1 MACTCEVIGLACV
14 VALILSATAK
24 APYQMRMFFIFFGAG
39 LIVFLCV
46 PFMILRPR
54 DYRNALFPSWCFRQ
68 LCRLVGITMEVRGLE
83 NVRKDHGAVVIM
95 NHQSAVD
102 LCVLAY
108 LWPVIGRATVVS
120 KKEVLYIPFFGI
132 GAWLWGTLYIN
143 RSRKTDSI
151 NSLQKEAKAIQERNC
166 KLLLF
171 PEGTRNSKDSLL
183 PFKKGSFHIALQGK
197 SPVQPVVISKYSFM
211 DDEKKTFRPGHAI
224 IHILPEVS
232 TEKYKREDVQ
242 LLVDECQSI
251 MQTEYTK
258 LSKEGQALS
267 SKKQA

>member
-1 MACTCEVIGLACV
+1 M
-14 VALILSATAK
+14 
-24 APYQMRMFFIFFGAG
+24 
-39 LIVFLCV
+39 
-46 PFMILRPR
+46 
-54 DYRNALFPSWCFRQ
+54 
-68 LCRLVGITMEVRGLE
+68 GITMEVRGLE
-83 NVRKDHGAVVIM
+83 NVRKDHGSVVLM

-120 KKEVLYIPFFGI
+120 KKEVLYLPFFGI
-132 GAWLWGTLYIN
+132 GAWLWGTLFIN

-171 PEGTRNSKDSLL
+171 PEGTRNNKDTLL

-197 SPVQPVVISKYSFM
+197 SPIQPVVISKYTFL
-211 DDEKKTFRPGHAI
+211 DDEKKTFRPGHAL
-224 IHILPEVS
+224 IHILPEVT
-232 TEKYKREDVQ
+232 TEKYGKEDIEQ
-242 LLVDECQSI
+242 LIGECQSI
-251 MQTEYTK
+251 MQTEYSK